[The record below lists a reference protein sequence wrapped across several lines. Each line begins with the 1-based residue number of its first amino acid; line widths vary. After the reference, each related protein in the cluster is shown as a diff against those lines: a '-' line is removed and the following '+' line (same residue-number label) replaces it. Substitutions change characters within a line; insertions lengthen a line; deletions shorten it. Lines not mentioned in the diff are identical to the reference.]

1 MLLNWPQ
8 PTHIGQI
15 FIAPSNNNTWIW
27 NGKAWL
33 SLRQPLEIITGP
45 TGPSGP
51 IGPIGPTGSVTG
63 STSSIIYYQFSHG
76 PMDPLDNSD
85 YYIGN
90 ISDLPAQSGSSIS
103 SRRVKFLVS
112 GNVTKVTIMSQ
123 IEGVIGGLEH
133 NEFKVNNYTTGTYS
147 IITNNYVNDSAS
159 RLNNYTLINPLV
171 VNDGDE
177 IEIIWRTPLFSITP
191 TSIRHY
197 FNVYIE
203 F

>member
-27 NGKAWL
+27 NGKAWI

-51 IGPIGPTGSVTG
+51 LGPTGSVIG
-63 STSSIIYYQFSHG
+63 SVMYYQFSHG
-76 PMDPLDNSD
+76 PMDPLDNTD

-90 ISDLPAQSGSSIS
+90 ISDLPAQSNSSIA

-112 GNVTKVTIMSQ
+112 GSINNVTIMSQ
-123 IEGVIGGLEH
+123 IEGNMGSSEYS
-133 NEFKVNNYTTGTYS
+133 EFKINNYTTGTYS
-147 IITNNYVNDSAS
+147 IITSNYTSDVAS
-159 RLNNYTLINPLV
+159 RLNSYTLSNPLV

-177 IEIIWRTPLFSITP
+177 IEIIWTTPLFSITP

>member
-33 SLRQPLEIITGP
+33 SLRQPLEIISGP
-45 TGPSGP
+45 TGPS
-51 IGPIGPTGSVTG
+51 GPIGPTGSVTG
-63 STSSIIYYQFSHG
+63 STSSSILHYQFSHAS
-76 PMDPLDNSD
+76 MDPLDNTD

-90 ISDLPAQSGSSIS
+90 ISDLPAQSASSIA

-112 GNVTKVTIMSQ
+112 GNINNVTIMSQ
-123 IEGVIGGLEH
+123 IEGTMGSSEY

-147 IITNNYVNDSAS
+147 VITNNYVNDSAS
-159 RLNNYTLINPLV
+159 RLNNYTLSNPLV

-177 IEIIWRTPLFSITP
+177 IEIIWTTPLFSITP